1 MFMRRALMTALASA
15 ALGMA
20 TPAFAGITFTQ
31 YNGPNLTTFIH
42 ASPDNH
48 TVAPDVG
55 DTVYGN
61 TNVHS
66 GHDTTFQGF
75 SYYNTSTDTGT
86 ATSISITGGTGFAQ
100 INDTDFNSK
109 IPSTQNLFDIIMTP
123 PAFSAYEFSI
133 QLASDGI
140 VNVFAML
147 TSQPGVWLP
156 IDLGISQKA
165 NANTQYLLSSNPDV
179 SISSVLIAS
188 NAPIFEL
195 KQNSINLFGATA
207 VPEPGTWALMLLGFA
222 GVGIALRR
230 SRKRKPALMQIA

>member
-15 ALGMA
+15 TLGMA

-31 YNGPNLTTFIH
+31 YNGPDLTTAIH
-42 ASPDNH
+42 ASSDPTN
-48 TVAPDVG
+48 VAPNVG
-55 DTVYGN
+55 NTVYGN
-61 TNVHS
+61 TSVHA
-66 GHDTTFQGF
+66 GHDTSFQGF
-75 SYYNTSTDTGT
+75 SYYNTTTDTGT
-86 ATSISITGGTGFAQ
+86 STSISITGGSGFAQ
-100 INDTDFNSK
+100 INDTDFDSK
-109 IPSTQNLFDIIMTP
+109 VPSTQNLFAIIMTP
-123 PAFSAYEFSI
+123 PAFSDYEFSI

-156 IDLGISQKA
+156 ISMGISQKA

-195 KQNSINLFGATA
+195 KQNSINLFGATTA
-207 VPEPGTWALMLLGFA
+207 VPEPGTWGLMLLGFA
-222 GVGIALRR
+222 GVGVALR
-230 SRKRKPALMQIA
+230 RKRKPALTQIA